1 MRDRRCLADIKA
13 RSPNP
18 SPKPEIKTAAKATS
32 VVRSMQESR
41 VCRYRAHGDNGRA
54 SKSLFVTVAA
64 PAGPAAPNDGAK
76 MKAETFGRIGEDSP
90 RDDCFQQCR
99 CGFTGRRNNFRLMKR
114 APYNNQVALNCCRV
128 ELLVFRGS
136 RLRRP
141 LRCSGFCH
149 RFCIIFFPFALK
161 ALLMLLKGCYPSPDI
176 GAVDVQPLF
185 RGKLLHGEL
194 SRRRR

>member
-1 MRDRRCLADIKA
+1 M
-13 RSPNP
+13 
-18 SPKPEIKTAAKATS
+18 
-32 VVRSMQESR
+32 
-41 VCRYRAHGDNGRA
+41 CRYRAHGDNGRA

-128 ELLVFRGS
+128 ELLVF
-136 RLRRP
+136 P
-141 LRCSGFCH
+141 GFASPASTAMLG
-149 RFCIIFFPFALK
+149 FLPSFLYNILPFRAES
-161 ALLMLLKGCYPSPDI
+161 APD
-176 GAVDVQPLF
+176 AP
-185 RGKLLHGEL
+185 
-194 SRRRR
+194 